1 MSPGLFR
8 RHLLGATLA
17 AAGLSACAPR
27 PPPLPSY
34 VLFFTAFSSQLDPEA
49 LGVIQDAANAA
60 RAQGNTPVVVEGYA
74 NAATAPGSAASLSA
88 TRAQR
93 VAEQLVADGVA
104 RGRISLQP
112 QPLQGDPDVV
122 SRRVEIVVTPR

>member
-1 MSPGLFR
+1 MSPALFR
-8 RHLLGATLA
+8 RRLVSVAVV
-17 AAGLSACAPR
+17 AAGLSACALR
-27 PPPLPSY
+27 PEPLPSY

-74 NAATAPGSAASLSA
+74 NTVGDPRANVSLSES
-88 TRAQR
+88 RAQR
-93 VAEQLVADGVA
+93 VADQLVSDGVA

-122 SRRVEIVVTPR
+122 SRRVEIIVTPR